1 MYKTEFCV
9 EVDNTPGQFARVCA
23 ALKNNGIKVFGI
35 VTERMGNQGFI
46 RMIPEDEGITRTAL
60 DDAGLLFSETKVLV
74 RSFTNDSTELYNLAQ
89 KLSSSN
95 INIDSMYLVT
105 SNKNKVNMVF
115 STENIQKTAQLLG

>member
-23 ALKNNGIKVFGI
+23 ALKNNGVKVFGI

-46 RMIPEDEGITRTAL
+46 RMITEDEVIARTAL
-60 DDAGLLFSETKVLV
+60 DDAGLFFSENKVLV
-74 RSFTNDSTELYNLAQ
+74 KSFTNDSHELYTLAQ